1 MMRKFLLSTTA
12 IVGIISYSGHSFAD
26 VVVKLGGFNEVQFGV
41 WDNDRDDQTGR
52 EFRNHTEI
60 HLDVNGT
67 ADFGFRYG
75 IDIEIISRGPSGIS
89 FDENHIFIAH
99 KEFGQVQLGDED
111 GANDTLAIHAP
122 VKAGTGHIDGDYN
135 FFIGGF
141 GAVDDIAKTFDSDD
155 ETKVTYYTPK
165 FYHDPNAPAKY
176 GLQAGI
182 SYTPELNRGIIVRT
196 RDDAD
201 RFTDFIEFGF
211 NYVDNVDGI
220 DVLVGFTGSTFE
232 ENNEFATD
240 DDGMVTNDGNNERF
254 FSWQAGVQ
262 ATYLGITA
270 GGGYVAYDEVG
281 GLTDAFHLGAEYK
294 NGPVTVGGSYARV
307 QAETTDGNESV
318 GNLFGIAM
326 TYRLAPG
333 VSVLADLMFLSTE
346 VDDSTAGF
354 GDDARPSP
362 IFGAVN
368 GQEIDFTVLAIF
380 GLKVAF

>member
-26 VVVKLGGFNEVQFGV
+26 VEVKLGGFNELQFGL
-41 WDNDRDDQTGR
+41 WDNDREDQTGR

-75 IDIEIISRGPSGIS
+75 IDVEIISRGSSGIS

-141 GAVDDIAKTFDSDD
+141 ATGSPDIVKTFDSDD

-165 FYHDPNAPAKY
+165 FYHDPHAPAKY

-182 SYTPELNRGIIVRT
+182 SYTPEFNRGIIVRT
-196 RDDAD
+196 QDTAD
-201 RFTDFIEFGF
+201 RDTDFIEFGV
-211 NYVDNVDGI
+211 NYVDNFDGI

-240 DDGMVTNDGNNERF
+240 DDGMVINDGDNERF

-262 ATYLGITA
+262 ATYLGITV
-270 GGGYVAYDEVG
+270 GGAYVDYDEVR
-281 GLTDAFHLGAEYK
+281 GLTDAFHVGAEYT
-294 NGPVTVGGSYARV
+294 NGPLTFGGAYARV
-307 QAETTDGNESV
+307 QAENSARNESV
-318 GNLFGIAM
+318 GNLYGVAM
-326 TYRLAPG
+326 TYKVAPG
-333 VSVLADLMFLSTE
+333 VSVLADLMFLSTD
-346 VDDSTAGF
+346 VDNLNSNAVFGTAT
-354 GDDARPSP
+354 
-362 IFGAVN
+362 VN
-368 GQEIDFTVLAIF
+368 GRRQEIDFTVLAIF
-380 GLKVAF
+380 GVKVAF

>member
-41 WDNDRDDQTGR
+41 WDNDREDQTGR

-122 VKAGTGHIDGDYN
+122 VRAGTGHIDGDYN

-165 FYHDPNAPAKY
+165 FYHDPNALAKY

-182 SYTPELNRGIIVRT
+182 SYTPELNRGIVVRT

-232 ENNEFATD
+232 ENNEVSAS
-240 DDGMVTNDGNNERF
+240 NDGNNERF

-281 GLTDAFHLGAEYK
+281 GLTDAFHLGAEYT
-294 NGPVTVGGSYARV
+294 NGPATVGGSYARV
-307 QAETTDGNESV
+307 QAENSVGNESV

-333 VSVLADLMFLSTE
+333 VSVLADLMFLSTDVDNVNSDAVFGTAMIDGRRQE
-346 VDDSTAGF
+346 V
-354 GDDARPSP
+354 
-362 IFGAVN
+362 
-368 GQEIDFTVLAIF
+368 DFTVLAIF